1 MQIDSTILSAPI
13 NAALTGDNT
22 LITAVAGKTIHVVDM
37 FLVAAGTTSLTF
49 KDGAAALT
57 GAIPMV
63 ANGSLILRE
72 NLNSEWFATTNPAN
86 NFVMNSSGVTVQVSG
101 IIHYFLL

>member
-1 MQIDSTILSAPI
+1 MQLDSTILSAPI

-22 LITAVAGKTIHVVDM
+22 LIAAVAGKSIHVVDL
-37 FLVAAGTTSLTF
+37 FLVAAGTTNLTF

-57 GAIPMV
+57 GAIPMA
-63 ANGSLILRE
+63 ANGQLILPE
-72 NLNSEWFATTNPAN
+72 NPNSEWFATTNPAN
-86 NFVMNSSGVTVQVSG
+86 AFVLNSSGTTIQISG

>member
-22 LITAVAGKTIHVVDM
+22 LIAAVVGKTIHVVDM
-37 FLVAAGTTSLTF
+37 FLVVAGTTNLTF
-49 KDGAAALT
+49 KDGASALT

-63 ANGSLILRE
+63 ANGSLILHE
-72 NLNSEWFATTNPAN
+72 NPNSEWFATTNPAN
-86 NFVMNSSGVTVQVSG
+86 SFVMNSSGTTIQVSG